1 MTVTP
6 ASSSGLQP
14 GRSGLPARP
23 VSARVEDR
31 TQPPRRQVLLQAP
44 GPQPRGTRHPGGKAV
59 GGKPRSRRTG
69 RGDGAG
75 VAQPKP
81 VQHRRCSGA
90 NHCSELAL
98 LPPRPATPPS
108 CVRAW
113 GHEHLENW
121 AACGCRDAGP
131 HPPPSAPGS
140 WAGARLQS
148 PGPEP
153 CLRGRP
159 LRGPHA
165 IFQPPARPHT
175 LLLAAGF
182 SVILHTSPCAR
193 GSLRTVAGRP
203 LRLRLQD
210 SGL

>member
-14 GRSGLPARP
+14 GRSGLPAS
-23 VSARVEDR
+23 VSSRGGQDSAS
-31 TQPPRRQVLLQAP
+31 QAAGALAGAGPPAP
-44 GPQPRGTRHPGGKAV
+44 RHPTPGRKG
-59 GGKPRSRRTG
+59 RRG
-69 RGDGAG
+69 EAPLQGDG

-81 VQHRRCSGA
+81 VQHRCCSGA

-121 AACGCRDAGP
+121 AACGCRAAGP

-140 WAGARLQS
+140 WAGALLQS
-148 PGPEP
+148 PGPGP

-159 LRGPHA
+159 LRGPPA
-165 IFQPPARPHT
+165 IFQPPARPRT